1 MAQAVGKHPAFL
13 QALQDATL
21 AAQRNAP
28 VLVYGETGSGKGM
41 LAEYVHLQS
50 GRRGKFVSLNCAT
63 LQSSLFE
70 SELFG
75 YMKGA
80 FTGAQK
86 DTPGLFEAANG
97 GTLFLDEIGDTP
109 LELQP
114 KLLRALEQG
123 RIRRVGGVDEIP
135 VNVRLV
141 CATNRDLAELIRE
154 GRFREDLFYRIN
166 SFVVRLPSLR
176 ERMDDLPVLA
186 EHLLA
191 EIARENRTR
200 TQVLS
205 VEAVQKLQS
214 YSWPGNVRELRS
226 VLAFGAAKAGV
237 RPTIK
242 PEHLP
247 QPSTS
252 GAATPAGKPDSETT
266 RLFLEVTRKGFQDP
280 ATWSRFLVALNRN
293 LGDSLVA
300 RGDILPFLRAARG
313 AEPTDNS
320 LVNEWQRMV
329 KPSAVGLGLLRE
341 EGKKVRI
348 DLAACE
354 SLADGTARPVVAPES
369 DPLAGSPDDET
380 EREPEKAP
388 PIRRT
393 NVVAPRTSFVGRT
406 QELADLARL
415 IRESDSNLLT
425 LFGPGGT
432 GKTRLAQEVA
442 REFAHEYPG
451 GAWFADLTD
460 SRNIE
465 GVAYAVARAMG
476 VPLTSNTSPELAVT
490 QVLQSRPAALLV
502 LDNMEQVVSVAA
514 GVVGNWAAHAP
525 QVRFL
530 VTSRFLLGLDGE
542 VEFELTPLAMPEESA
557 LPQQVA
563 TSESGRLFVD
573 RARIN
578 HVNFSITDRN
588 CRAVA
593 SICRRLEGMPLAIE
607 LAAARIAIMQPEQ
620 IAERLDSLFSLLR
633 SSRRDLAPRQQS
645 LAATID
651 WSFNLLSEA
660 EKLAFAQLSEFRGGF
675 QLAAAEAV
683 LDMTSLRDAP
693 LIMDLVQS
701 LREKSLLRAQDTPS
715 GTLFSMYEAIREY
728 AADRWLAM
736 ASSQASH
743 ALRLRHARYYRDY
756 LLIWDRRIFTAEA
769 VDALARLEL
778 ARANIEHAMDWT
790 LEAPQESDRRKLYVD
805 LALHTLNLLRV
816 HGPAQARVPVL
827 RRALEL
833 ANPGPSE
840 DRIRLL
846 LGLGT
851 AEREAGD
858 SAVGSRYTQEAL
870 ELAQAAHDPRLTG
883 LAWFSKAS
891 ISFSEGRTTEAQQQ
905 HEAAL
910 ALFRKAGD
918 KGNEARVISRMGLMQ
933 AHLRDFEGGLAS
945 VAQSESMLREQDD
958 LPGVAQALTTRANIL
973 FHKSDFVGALAA
985 VEDASRI
992 YTGLNDRRMLAMTLG
1007 NRALMTRQLRR
1018 LREALQLMVQA
1029 GEQAAEVGDQ
1039 ATIAINQ
1046 MNLGLIYLD
1055 LDLLHESEESFRAGL
1070 KLFEQQSRPHYAAI
1084 CRENLFVLAALRGGT
1099 DAALQGLQD
1108 MLAGPGTESKNAGLR
1123 GGIRT
1128 TLAEQLLLAGH
1139 DAQALAQAS
1148 QAASELEEEGLTHNR
1163 DYFRAM
1169 LALAIASARN
1179 GDGPKAAE
1187 CAAKANALAK
1197 SLGFTPQDESPRIQ
1211 RDLAALAALP
1221 S

>member
-13 QALQDATL
+13 KALQDATL

-41 LAEYVHLQS
+41 LAEFVHTQS

-176 ERMDDLPVLA
+176 ERMDDLPELA

-214 YSWPGNVRELRS
+214 YTWPGNVRELRS

-247 QPSTS
+247 DPATS
-252 GAATPAGKPDSETT
+252 GAAPQTGKPDSETT

-280 ATWSRFLVALNRN
+280 TSWSRFLVALNRN

-313 AEPTDNS
+313 PEPTDNS

-329 KPSAVGLGLLRE
+329 KPAAVGLGLLRE

-348 DLAACE
+348 DLSACE
-354 SLADGTARPVVAPES
+354 SLAEGTRPHAAP
-369 DPLAGSPDDET
+369 GPDLDAAPAEDET

-393 NVVAPRTSFVGRT
+393 NVVAPRTSFVGRG
-406 QELADLARL
+406 QELRDLVKL
-415 IRESDSNLLT
+415 IRNSDSNLIT

-442 REFAHEYPG
+442 REIAHDYPG

-476 VPLTSNTSPELAVT
+476 VPLTSNMSPELAVT
-490 QVLQSRPAALLV
+490 QVLQSRPPALLV

-542 VEFELTPLAMPEESA
+542 VEFELTPLAMPEPSA
-557 LPQQVA
+557 PPPQVTA
-563 TSESGRLFVD
+563 SESGRLFVD

-578 HVNFSITDRN
+578 HVNFSITERN
-588 CRAVA
+588 AGAVTT
-593 SICRRLEGMPLAIE
+593 ICRRLEGMPLAIE

-620 IAERLDSLFSLLR
+620 IAERLDGLFALLR

-645 LAATID
+645 LTATID

-660 EKLAFAQLSEFRGGF
+660 EKLAFAQLSVFRGGF

-683 LDMTSLRDAP
+683 LDMSSLRDAP
-693 LIMDLVQS
+693 LVMDLVQS

-715 GTLFSMYEAIREY
+715 GTLFSMYETIREY

-736 ASSQASH
+736 ASSQANH
-743 ALRLRHARYYRDY
+743 ALRLRHARYFRDY
-756 LLIWDRRIFTAEA
+756 LVLWDRRIFTRDA

-778 ARANIEHAMDWT
+778 ARANIEQAMDWT
-790 LEAPQESDRRKLYVD
+790 LEAPHESDRRKLYVD

-816 HGPAQARVPVL
+816 HGPANARVPVL

-858 SAVGSRYTQEAL
+858 SVVGSRYTQEGL
-870 ELAQAAHDPRLTG
+870 ELATAAQDPRLTG

-891 ISFSEGRTTEAQQQ
+891 ISFAEGRTAEAQQH
-905 HEAAL
+905 HETAL

-918 KGNEARVISRMGLMQ
+918 KGNEARVISRMGLIQ
-933 AHLRDFEGGLAS
+933 AHMRDFEGGLAS
-945 VAQSESMLREQDD
+945 VALSEAMLREQDD

-973 FHKSDFVGALAA
+973 FHKSEFAGALAA
-985 VEDASRI
+985 VEAASQI
-992 YTGLNDRRMLAMTLG
+992 YTSLNDRRMLAMTLG

-1018 LREALQLMVQA
+1018 LGEALQLMLQA

-1039 ATIAINQ
+1039 ATIAINH

-1055 LDLLHESEESFRAGL
+1055 LDRLDESGHSFQAGL

-1084 CRENLFVLAALRGGT
+1084 CRENLFALAALRGDTQAGL
-1099 DAALQGLQD
+1099 AGLQA
-1108 MLAGPGTESKNAGLR
+1108 MLQNLGPEAKGAGLR
-1123 GGIRT
+1123 GGVRT
-1128 TLAEQLLLAGH
+1128 TFAEMLLLAGRN
-1139 DAQALAQAS
+1139 DEALEHARR
-1148 QAASELEEEGLTHNR
+1148 AAAELEEEGVVHNR

-1169 LALAIASARN
+1169 LALGTAWARQ
-1179 GDGPKAAE
+1179 GDKTHAAACARKAE
-1187 CAAKANALAK
+1187 ALAQT
-1197 SLGFTPQDESPRIQ
+1197 LGFTTTDESARVR

-1221 S
+1221 R